1 MTVWIFPSN
10 PNTYD
15 VKGALVQ
22 QDGLTD
28 WKKGNRQVKKGDI
41 VYLYASSPVK
51 RIIAKLVV
59 ENDDVSEQNRLK
71 DEKFWKDSN
80 LINNS
85 GTESYIRLR
94 LLHYL
99 SGNQFSYYELKKNG
113 LSSTVQSKI
122 KVPEELNNYLE
133 EAVSKMIR
141 SFYWVE
147 FHEELAAAFLE
158 YKNRKEE
165 FLDLVQKT
173 FDNLNLTNPFRK
185 EWISSSN
192 LDPFSVFSA
201 INRNLTWDNK
211 KQLLENLK
219 THFNLNTPVYSENY
233 QGIPFSNNQKFMFMS
248 NKGHGSTERLWELF
262 ELAITK
268 GIDNLGEH
276 FVNLYNESI
285 TVPYIKWNMT
295 MALFWIQPRKFLT
308 LDANVRSLIKQKYD
322 QINPEKDYDVL
333 LNTVISGENYL
344 ELITDINTFLT
355 DSVSEAFDFPSF
367 SAIAYTSEKSTINYQ
382 AFYDFKQYHGQKY
395 QDPAKSDSNTSD
407 MIEFKKKGQSAREEF
422 QKVVHLLI
430 PHITDKLP
438 DKVPSWINQ
447 GQIGHAYFWTFLRDN
462 KEYKNSPAIAL
473 ALSDAE
479 KSDELNWVMEVN
491 VLNFHAKEEEDI
503 LRQNQVLDIPLT
515 DGLYY
520 VAETQNGQ
528 HYVPDNQEP
537 GFLKQAIKNREIR
550 KVQLKIDIGKVE
562 DFSHAHVLIDALLDA
577 YQKLEPYYLAT
588 KEVSEDKST
597 DTNSQ
602 FYVLRG
608 DKDTVFKSLE
618 TGEWK
623 DGFDV
628 LKEAEVGDQVGLAIL
643 KKHNYPYYDIP
654 LQRSTKTSIS
664 CYYFYARGEIE
675 EVNLEEGFVSII
687 WEEFDAAR
695 PWYLYT
701 YAHPVWKISMERPAW
716 RKNLYNFIFNDEPQ
730 QFDLFLN
737 GHNFQEV
744 NLKKRVSYTKDDFL
758 KDVFIDDST
767 YERIINL
774 LKRKR
779 NIVLQGP
786 PGVGKTFIA
795 KRLAYSFIEKKSSEH
810 VKMIQF
816 HQSYS
821 YEDFI
826 EGIKPTIDSDG
837 FLLKDGVFK
846 EFVERAQLNPQ
857 EDYFFIIDEINRGN
871 ISKVFGELLMLI
883 ESDKRGEDYQIPLQ
897 YSDDYFYVPENLYI
911 IGMMNTAD
919 RGLAMMDYALR
930 RRFAFYD
937 VLPALENTKFINQI
951 RALGSPKAERLR
963 KEILKLNDS
972 IREDPSLGKGFEV
985 GHSYLTLDIESFEET
1000 QLLEIIEY
1008 EIIPLLNEYWF
1019 DNPDKVDDWKMSFM
1033 EALDE

>member
-28 WKKGNRQVKKGDI
+28 WRKGNRQIKKGDS

-51 RIIAKLVV
+51 SIIAKMIV
-59 ENDDVSEQNRLK
+59 EDDDVTGENRLN
-71 DEKFWKDSN
+71 DENFWKDAHLLNDSSEERYVRLK
-80 LINNS
+80 LIQ
-85 GTESYIRLR
+85 
-94 LLHYL
+94 YL

-113 LSSTVQSKI
+113 LSSTIQSKI
-122 KVPEELNNYLE
+122 KVPEELNTYLE
-133 EAVSKMIR
+133 EAVSNMIR
-141 SFYWVE
+141 SFNWVE

-158 YKNRKEE
+158 YKDRKEE
-165 FLDLVQKT
+165 FLVLVQKS

-185 EWISSSN
+185 EWITSRN

-201 INRNLTWDNK
+201 INRNLTWENK
-211 KQLLENLK
+211 KQLLENFK
-219 THFNLNTPVYSENY
+219 TNFDLTTPVYSENY
-233 QGIPFSNNQKFMFMS
+233 QGIPFSNNQKFLFMS
-248 NKGHGSTERLWELF
+248 HKGPGSTERLWELF
-262 ELAITK
+262 ELAITN
-268 GIDNLGEH
+268 GIDDLGEH
-276 FVNLYNESI
+276 FINLYNESI
-285 TVPYIKWNMT
+285 TVPNIKWNMT
-295 MALFWIQPRKFLT
+295 MGLFWIQPRKFLT
-308 LDANVRSLIKQKYD
+308 LDANVRSLIREKND
-322 QINPEKDYDVL
+322 EINREKDFNVL
-333 LNTVISGENYL
+333 LNTVISGKNYL
-344 ELITDINTFLT
+344 ELINEVNKFLT
-355 DSVSEAFDFPSF
+355 GSVSEAFDFPSF
-367 SAIAYTSEKSTINYQ
+367 SAIAYTSEDVAINYE
-382 AFYDFKQYHGQKY
+382 AFYDFKPYHGQKY
-395 QDPAKSDSNTSD
+395 QDPAKTDSNSAD
-407 MIEFKKKGQSAREEF
+407 MIEFKRKGQSARKEF
-422 QKVVHLLI
+422 QKVIRLLM
-430 PHITDKLP
+430 PHIKDKSP

-447 GQIGHAYFWTFLRDN
+447 GQIGHAYFWTFLRDS
-462 KEYKNSPAIAL
+462 KEDKHSPAIAL
-473 ALSDAE
+473 ALSDTE
-479 KSDELNWVMEVN
+479 NSDELSWVMEVN
-491 VLNFHAKEEEDI
+491 VLSFHADEEDI
-503 LRQNQVLDIPLT
+503 QRQNQILDIPLSE
-515 DGLYY
+515 GFYY
-520 VAETQNGQ
+520 VAETHSGQ
-528 HYVPDNQEP
+528 HYVPANQKP
-537 GFLKQAIKNREIR
+537 GYLKEAIKNNEIK
-550 KVQLKIDIGKVE
+550 KVQLKLEIGKVE
-562 DFSHAHVLIDALLDA
+562 DFSHANLLIDAFLDA
-577 YQKLEPYYLAT
+577 YEKIEPYYLAT
-588 KEVSEDKST
+588 KEVSGDKST

-623 DGFDV
+623 DGFDD
-628 LKEAEVGDQVGLAIL
+628 LKEAKIGEQVGLAIL

-687 WEEFDAAR
+687 WEEFDIPK

-701 YAHPVWKISMERPAW
+701 YAYPVWKISTEKPAW
-716 RKNLYNFIFNDEPQ
+716 RKNLYDFIFNDEAQ

-737 GHNFQEV
+737 GHNFKGV
-744 NLKKRVSYTKDDFL
+744 SLKKRVSYTKDDFL
-758 KDVFIDDST
+758 DDVFINDSN
-767 YERIINL
+767 YQRIINL

-795 KRLAYSFIEKKSSEH
+795 KRLAYSFIEKKSTEH

-846 EFVERAQLNPQ
+846 EFVERAQLDPQ

-951 RALGSPKAERLR
+951 KDLGSPKAERLR
-963 KEILKLNDS
+963 KEILRLNDS
-972 IREDPSLGKGFEV
+972 IKEDPSLGKGFEI
-985 GHSYLTLDIESFEET
+985 GHSYLTLDKNSFSET
-1000 QLLEIIEY
+1000 QLLDVIDY

-1019 DNPDKVDDWKMSFM
+1019 DDSEKVEEWRISFM
-1033 EALDE
+1033 EAIDE